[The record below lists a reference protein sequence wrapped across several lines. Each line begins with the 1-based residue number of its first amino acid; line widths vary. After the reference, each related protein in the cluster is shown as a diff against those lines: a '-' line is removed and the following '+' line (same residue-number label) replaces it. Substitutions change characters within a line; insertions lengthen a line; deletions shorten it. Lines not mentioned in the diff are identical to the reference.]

1 MMHHQVI
8 MVPMQK
14 RVPLLMAAALTPL
27 EMLVLVVILILTW
40 VLGTLPTETDHA
52 EIIDDSGQGNQQ
64 SGDTANLTEPADD
77 ASADASA
84 GALEEGKAEDEHK
97 DEHEHVSD
105 SDGNPVPTSDVAIPE
120 VEAQADE
127 ASEVVVQQHDDQPS
141 TLEEGNNTQ
150 QQQATAAAAAIDLN

>member
-1 MMHHQVI
+1 
-8 MVPMQK
+8 MQK

-84 GALEEGKAEDEHK
+84 GALEEGKAG
-97 DEHEHVSD
+97 DEHEDVSD
-105 SDGNPVPTSDVAIPE
+105 IDIGDGNPVPTSDVAIPE